1 MGEGADAPSPAGQ
14 SSRPGP
20 EASWRRE
27 FRAVVA
33 IAAPAA
39 LTQLGLMMMGVVD
52 TMMLGRYSAEAMAA
66 GARVVGSEV
75 DGIPDILKDAENGW
89 LARPA
94 DSDDLARALLDALKH
109 PVGDDIADAGEQ
121 TALLHDW
128 HRVAEEYALVLDEA
142 IHD

>member
-1 MGEGADAPSPAGQ
+1 MDDKVHFLGSQPHEEIWILLR
-14 SSRPGP
+14 SS
-20 EASWRRE
+20 
-27 FRAVVA
+27 AVVCVPS
-33 IAAPAA
+33 IIDSRGETEGMP
-39 LTQLGLMMMGVVD
+39 TVV
-52 TMMLGRYSAEAMAA
+52 LEAMAA

-89 LARPA
+89 LAQPA
-94 DSDDLARALLDALKH
+94 DSDDLARALLDALEH

-121 TALLHDW
+121 TALLHEW